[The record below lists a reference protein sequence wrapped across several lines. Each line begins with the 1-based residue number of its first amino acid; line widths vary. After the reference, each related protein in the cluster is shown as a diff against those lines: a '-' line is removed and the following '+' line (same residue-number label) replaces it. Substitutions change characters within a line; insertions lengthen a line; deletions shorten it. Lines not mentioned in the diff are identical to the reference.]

1 MQLGVPFFIPWSS
14 VINFIWRIYSIL
26 TLALPRLCRNE
37 RAHTCHLER
46 SERSCIFSY
55 MRRKDFSPW
64 ARNDIC
70 DTLSPGKREG
80 RNAGAVVSMLF
91 IFALIPNMSRA
102 AESPYK
108 IRIGFPSLAFSYMPY
123 YIAQE
128 KGFLKKH
135 GLESEFIQMRTT
147 IQPQAVI
154 AGNINYLTSVSTG
167 ISAAVAG
174 LPLVILIN
182 FCDTSPWVLV
192 THKDINKPQD
202 LIGKTVALSGIRT
215 SPYYFFQ
222 AFLKKFEISEKDV
235 GTISTG
241 GTSDSF
247 LALTTNRV
255 VGTVLT
261 PPFDDKAVSLGYKKF
276 MQLGD
281 LADIPY
287 VGLVISQAE
296 IKNNREPVRR
306 TVAAV
311 FDSLAWLRANR
322 GESTKMIVE
331 KFKVNQQEAEN
342 TYATL
347 IRILNKD
354 GRLNP
359 KVARGYLDI
368 LRQERPIP
376 ADFDLTKIIDHSL
389 LPANR

>member
-1 MQLGVPFFIPWSS
+1 
-14 VINFIWRIYSIL
+14 
-26 TLALPRLCRNE
+26 
-37 RAHTCHLER
+37 
-46 SERSCIFSY
+46 
-55 MRRKDFSPW
+55 
-64 ARNDIC
+64 
-70 DTLSPGKREG
+70 
-80 RNAGAVVSMLF
+80 
-91 IFALIPNMSRA
+91 
-102 AESPYK
+102 
-108 IRIGFPSLAFSYMPY
+108 
-123 YIAQE
+123 
-128 KGFLKKH
+128 
-135 GLESEFIQMRTT
+135 MRTP

-154 AGNINYLTSVSTG
+154 AGNINYLTSVSNA

-174 LPLVILIN
+174 LPLVVVIS

-222 AFLKKFEISEKDV
+222 AFLKKSEIAEKDV
-235 GTISTG
+235 GFISTG

-255 VGTVLT
+255 AGTILT

-287 VGLVISQAE
+287 VGLATSQAE
-296 IKNNREPVRR
+296 IKNNRESVRR
-306 TVAAV
+306 TIAAV

-322 GESTKMIVE
+322 GESAKMIVD

-347 IRILNKD
+347 IRLLNKD

-376 ADFDLTKIIDHSL
+376 ADYDPMKLVDFSL
-389 LPANR
+389 LPRS

>member
-1 MQLGVPFFIPWSS
+1 MRLGIPFFVPLFR
-14 VINFIWRIYSIL
+14 VIRSISRTHPSIL
-26 TLALPRLCRNE
+26 ILTPALPGR
-37 RAHTCHLER
+37 
-46 SERSCIFSY
+46 
-55 MRRKDFSPW
+55 
-64 ARNDIC
+64 
-70 DTLSPGKREG
+70 GKGEG
-80 RNAGAVVSMLF
+80 ET
-91 IFALIPNMSRA
+91 SRA
-102 AESPYK
+102 RAIPVAVLFNFFLSIPAITQGAESLQK

-135 GLESEFIQMRTT
+135 GLESEFIQMRTP

-222 AFLKKFEISEKDV
+222 AFLKKNEISEKDV

-287 VGLVISQAE
+287 VGLVTSQAE
-296 IKNNREPVRR
+296 IKNNRESVRR

-322 GESTKMIVE
+322 GESAKMIVD

-376 ADFDLTKIIDHSL
+376 ADYDPMKLVDFSL
-389 LPANR
+389 LPNSR